1 MIQRHNN
8 FLPNELISNIFSYV
22 KDNMK
27 KNTWY
32 TNISWQDTL
41 VNKSNQ
47 VSMLLL
53 SPFVKDIKRCLY

>member
-1 MIQRHNN
+1 MIQVHKN
-8 FLPNELISNIFSYV
+8 FLPNDLIKDIFSYV
-22 KDNMK
+22 KENMK

-32 TNISWQDTL
+32 TNISWQDVL

-53 SPFVKDIKRCLY
+53 SPSGSKCLP

>member
-1 MIQRHNN
+1 
-8 FLPNELISNIFSYV
+8 
-22 KDNMK
+22 MK

-53 SPFVKDIKRCLY
+53 SPFLFFHIIQLKTQFYIN